1 MAQAAKCGTLGCSR
15 VGVLVREE
23 RAGPCKSGASD
34 EETGLG

>member
-15 VGVLVREE
+15 VGVLVREG